1 MATRKE
7 ANSELS
13 QGSRTD
19 LVQISK
25 LTNLGVLTIG
35 QNVTTI
41 DDSIVRGWGRTASSS
56 DAFGLLRVLNCQSQK
71 DITAGVFA
79 HLNQFPALSVFNVKD
94 CKFGPKHR
102 HSARNYGWNNRPGK
116 DLSDWLVEG
125 GTTGAGWDSIVHAD
139 FQLGGAFSEERLTA
153 EGVEAIDAMPVLHVS
168 VGAAQS
174 DEPVD
179 VIGDGSLFYRER
191 IDTIRFPN
199 KRRLSQD
206 IAPSIKM
213 TRRKTTSRVVRASK
227 QQNMED
233 LLTGFGGWSCKL
245 FEEREERQD
254 PRAEAKG
261 ILGPEDLEWNIVL
274 YVLLQVFRGLCK
286 LSLGTRESSCQW
298 RLNYLRCRRW
308 NELAL
313 WLLGFWGVTPANSLC
328 RVRHYWVSC

>member
-1 MATRKE
+1 MAKRKD
-7 ANSELS
+7 ADSELS
-13 QGSRTD
+13 KGSRTD

-56 DAFGLLRVLNCQSQK
+56 DAFGLLRVINCRSQK

-79 HLNQFPALSVFNVKD
+79 HLNQFPALSVFNVEDGKL
-94 CKFGPKHR
+94 GPKHR
-102 HSARNYGWNNRPGK
+102 HSARNYGWNYRPGK
-116 DLSDWLVEG
+116 DLSDWLVKG

-153 EGVEAIDAMPVLHVS
+153 EGVETIDAIPVLHVS

-179 VIGDGSLFYRER
+179 VTGDGSLRTFYRER

-213 TRRKTTSRVVRASK
+213 TRRKTTLRVVRASK

-233 LLTGFGGWSCKL
+233 LLTGFGG
-245 FEEREERQD
+245 
-254 PRAEAKG
+254 
-261 ILGPEDLEWNIVL
+261 
-274 YVLLQVFRGLCK
+274 
-286 LSLGTRESSCQW
+286 
-298 RLNYLRCRRW
+298 
-308 NELAL
+308 
-313 WLLGFWGVTPANSLC
+313 
-328 RVRHYWVSC
+328 